1 MSPDVIVVGGGPA
14 GAAAAYWTAKAGHSV
29 LLVEKSE
36 YPREKTCGDGLTPRS
51 IYELEQMGFDFSA
64 QEFHK
69 IIGLRSY
76 AGDTL
81 NVELEWPDHSKYPNW
96 GGVIRRMDLDMQ
108 LAQLAEKEG
117 AVIRA
122 HTTAKPHIVDGRLVG
137 VALESAGALEIVEA
151 KVVVIA
157 DGSTSRFG
165 RAMGTVRRKDYPLG
179 LAARGYYSSPLS
191 TDGFMESQL
200 DIRDKSG
207 ASMPGYGWVFPLGDG
222 TVNVGVGLLS
232 TFRHW
237 KDVNTTNMMADYVA
251 SAPKHWELSEEAKL
265 TDAKGGKL
273 LMSFSKGP
281 RVGPNWIVVGDA
293 MGAINPWNGE
303 GIAYGYETGR
313 IASEHIDRALRADDL
328 SLLQQY
334 PDQLDEQYGDYY
346 RMARLFVKI
355 IGYPSIMRTL
365 AHTGLHSKPL
375 MEWVLKVMANLLEEE
390 DRHIGEKAYFMLE
403 RMVKMA
409 PSRLTG

>member
-36 YPREKTCGDGLTPRS
+36 FPREKTCGDGLTPRS
-51 IYELEQMGFDFSA
+51 IYELRAMDFDFSA

-69 IIGLRSY
+69 IVGLRSY

-81 NVELEWPDHSKYPNW
+81 NLELVWPDHSKYPNW
-96 GGVIRRMDLDMQ
+96 GGVIRRSDLDMQ
-108 LAQLAEKEG
+108 VAHNAKQQG
-117 AVIRA
+117 AVIRT
-122 HTTAKPHIVDGRLVG
+122 HTTAKPHVVGGELVG
-137 VALESAGALEIVEA
+137 VSLTSGDETEIVLA

-165 RAMGTVRRKDYPLG
+165 RALGTVRRKDYPLG
-179 LAARGYYSSPLS
+179 LAARGYFSSPMS

-237 KDVNTTNMMADYVA
+237 REVNTTTMMSDYVA
-251 SAPKHWELSEEAKL
+251 SAPAHWELSPEAQL
-265 TDAKGGKL
+265 TDPKGGKL

-281 RVGPNWIVVGDA
+281 QVGPNWIVVGDA

-313 IASEHIDRALRADDL
+313 IASEHIDRALRSDDL
-328 SLLQQY
+328 TQLQRY

-365 AHTGLHSKPL
+365 AHSGLHSKPL

-390 DRHIGEKAYFMLE
+390 DRHIGDKAYFMLE
-403 RMVKMA
+403 RMVKAA
-409 PSRLTG
+409 PVRLTG

>member
-1 MSPDVIVVGGGPA
+1 MSPEVIVVGGGPA
-14 GAAAAYWTAKAGHSV
+14 GAAAAYWTARAGHSV
-29 LLVEKSE
+29 LLVEKSD

-51 IYELEQMGFDFSA
+51 IYELQGMGFDFSA

-81 NVELEWPDHSKYPNW
+81 HLELEWPDHSKYPNW

-108 LAQLAEKEG
+108 VARMAESEG
-117 AVIRA
+117 ALIRSQ
-122 HTTAKPHIVDGRLVG
+122 TTAKPHVVDGELVG
-137 VALESAGALEIVEA
+137 VSLSSGDETEIVHA

-165 RAMGTVRRKDYPLG
+165 RALGTVRRKDYPLG
-179 LAARGYYSSPLS
+179 LAARGYFSSPMS

-222 TVNVGVGLLS
+222 TINVGVGLLS

-237 KDVNTTNMMADYVA
+237 KEVNTTNMMSDYVA
-251 SAPKHWELSEEAKL
+251 SAPAHWGLSSEAQL
-265 TDAKGGKL
+265 TDPKGGKL

-281 RVGPNWIVVGDA
+281 RVGANWVVVGDA

-313 IASEHIDRALRADDL
+313 IAAEHIDRALQADDM
-328 SLLQQY
+328 SLLQRY
-334 PDQLDEQYGDYY
+334 PHQLDEQYGDYY
-346 RMARLFVKI
+346 RMARLFVRI

-403 RMVKMA
+403 RMVKAA